1 MVIRKLRKE
10 TFRENILNP
19 DSELRKELFK
29 AWKEYLEHKENKKKT
44 A

>member
-1 MVIRKLRKE
+1 MVKRKLRKE

-19 DSELRKELFK
+19 DSVLRKEVLK
-29 AWKEYLEHKENKKKT
+29 TWKEYLEYKENKKKT